1 MTFGEIK
8 SIIETNLVQSYK
20 NEGEFKKLL
29 KEFRHYV
36 LTDKKISKLYALYD
50 QLSSPQG
57 LNEEEA
63 KEYLSEGISLIQQ
76 ILPEIKLPRTQGK
89 TENYYKTIDALVY
102 NRSVDIK
109 ERVESKK
116 QVIKTLMEQNIKNS
130 EFVNLPIESMVKVA
144 NSTINSYL
152 NKLDE
157 GSKKEVLSLLS
168 DDTNVLKENF
178 NTTRKEALS
187 KLNTILSTESDFET
201 KTKIS
206 ETIERIET
214 TEFDHL
220 NFLKLK
226 SLVRSL

>member
-8 SIIETNLVQSYK
+8 SIIESNLVQSYK

-29 KEFRHYV
+29 KEFRYYV
-36 LTDKKISKLYALYD
+36 LNDKKISKLYALYD

-63 KEYLSEGISLIQQ
+63 KEYLSEGIHMIQQ
-76 ILPEIKLPRTQGK
+76 ILPEVKLPK
-89 TENYYKTIDALVY
+89 TNGRADNYYKTIDALVY

-116 QVIKTLMEQNIKNS
+116 QVLKRIMEENKKQN

-152 NKLDE
+152 DKLDE
-157 GSKKEVLSLLS
+157 SSKKEVLNLLS
-168 DDTNVLKENF
+168 VDINVLEENF
-178 NTTRKEALS
+178 DTTKKEAVS
-187 KLNTILSTESDFET
+187 KLDKILKTESDFET
-201 KTKIS
+201 KTKIK
-206 ETIERIET
+206 ETIERIEKT
-214 TEFDHL
+214 NFDHL

-226 SLVRSL
+226 SLVQSL

>member
-226 SLVRSL
+226 SLVRLL